1 MKNMNKI
8 SFIKESFYNY
18 IIGQGSLNRRYRK
31 DSIEIAE
38 RLYLESMEFC
48 SKFHVGETAETHISN
63 IFMTFFFYGLTD
75 LFTISGYDKKKKKA
89 VLNGWM
95 KNPNIQKAAVH
106 AEVRRTVQKVAVFLV
121 KHKMTRA
128 LEGLFILKSFSR
140 R

>member
-1 MKNMNKI
+1 
-8 SFIKESFYNY
+8 
-18 IIGQGSLNRRYRK
+18 
-31 DSIEIAE
+31 
-38 RLYLESMEFC
+38 
-48 SKFHVGETAETHISN
+48 
-63 IFMTFFFYGLTD
+63 
-75 LFTISGYDKKKKKA
+75 
-89 VLNGWM
+89 M